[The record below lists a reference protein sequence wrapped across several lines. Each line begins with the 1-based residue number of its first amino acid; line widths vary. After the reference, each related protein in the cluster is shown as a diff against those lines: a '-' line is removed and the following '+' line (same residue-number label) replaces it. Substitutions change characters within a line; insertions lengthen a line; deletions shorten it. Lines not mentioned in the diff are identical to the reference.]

1 MARELNVRRLVLS
14 KRGNGKMLASF
25 EYTVRDGDLQKGG
38 SSNEDDID
46 QTKSIEDLLS
56 EFEASKGA
64 EENVPSE
71 KK

>member
-25 EYTVRDGDLQKGG
+25 EYIVKDGDLQKGG
-38 SSNEDDID
+38 SSDADDID
-46 QTKSIEDLLS
+46 QTKSISDLMS
-56 EFEASKGA
+56 EFESSKGE
-64 EENVPSE
+64 EENIP